1 MEALMNLLMILYSPI
16 PAQQNVGK
24 FGYDRQDFDA
34 FLTLNKCMV

>member
-1 MEALMNLLMILYSPI
+1 MNLLMILYSPI
-16 PAQQNVGK
+16 AAQHNVGK